1 MFVKNLLCRFYNI
14 DRSSSGH
21 TISRNNVQMILKMV
35 TITRL
40 RVRTFKIMHPRSE
53 ESLTYF
59 LLGKI
64 KVSEGWG
71 VGLCLYF

>member
-1 MFVKNLLCRFYNI
+1 
-14 DRSSSGH
+14 
-21 TISRNNVQMILKMV
+21 MILKMV

-59 LLGKI
+59 LLGKN
-64 KVSEGWG
+64 KSEC
-71 VGLCLYF
+71 GLGCWVMFVFLNDPNKN

>member
-1 MFVKNLLCRFYNI
+1 
-14 DRSSSGH
+14 
-21 TISRNNVQMILKMV
+21 MILKMV